1 MILLRVYGQSLLP
14 LYATVEECWVGG
26 LGATW
31 AFCVSAGG
39 MRPEQLG
46 WIVNN
51 VLGLVG
57 FLCKHWQM
65 ARVAHVFSSL
75 CSFHGILRSQ
85 RSSHITS
92 LSV

>member
-1 MILLRVYGQSLLP
+1 MQQWRSAGWEGWEP
-14 LYATVEECWVGG
+14 PG
-26 LGATW
+26 LS
-31 AFCVSAGG
+31 VSAGG